1 MGWNDFS
8 LAAVGCWYDNEDGT
22 SRQDELRLLKV
33 GEEIA
38 LLREPDN
45 PHGRN
50 AVAIYTA
57 RGIRVGYVG
66 KERSTWI
73 ASKIDRDYPVRAIV
87 QRVKGRDLPDA
98 TLGLVMR
105 VNMEGE
111 MPALPQPRDAL
122 VTESPQRASGAQPVQ
137 SAPNASRKRLGVSVG
152 V

>member
-22 SRQDELRLLKV
+22 SRQAELARLTP

-38 LLREPDN
+38 LIREPEN

-50 AVAIYTA
+50 AVAIFSA
-57 RGIRVGYVG
+57 RGIRVGYIG
-66 KERSTWI
+66 KERSVWI

-105 VNMEGE
+105 INLDGE
-111 MPALPQPRDAL
+111 MPELPAPDRGPLDRDSCGGIRGGTSLPLPA
-122 VTESPQRASGAQPVQ
+122 
-137 SAPNASRKRLGVSVG
+137 KRRGFPL
-152 V
+152 